1 MGDLLIVIWTV
12 ICHPDGP
19 SSSLDSLRWIVFVG
33 SAFDEYVV
41 VESFVVE
48 SIVVGPGVFGPHSRH
63 PM

>member
-1 MGDLLIVIWTV
+1 MSYGQ
-12 ICHPDGP
+12 
-19 SSSLDSLRWIVFVG
+19 SSAIPMVLRRRWIVFVG

-48 SIVVGPGVFGPHSRH
+48 SIVVGPGVFGPHPRH